1 MGNASLVSV
10 EKIRDMECDFGILPC
25 PKFDEAQENYR
36 TLVHDGG
43 YLGAVNGNSA
53 NLDLVGA
60 TLEALNAETYRS
72 VTPVYYETALKV
84 KYTRDDTSAQMIDMI
99 HDTLMT
105 NFIYAY
111 NYALSDIGLQY
122 RKLITNKSKEY
133 VSTIE
138 KTLKSAEKK
147 LETLSGVF
155 AGN

>member
-1 MGNASLVSV
+1 
-10 EKIRDMECDFGILPC
+10 MEACIF
-25 PKFDEAQENYR
+25 
-36 TLVHDGG
+36 
-43 YLGAVNGNSA
+43 
-53 NLDLVGA
+53 
-60 TLEALNAETYRS
+60 NAEEAVKNSREDMLRRVLPHLIES
-72 VTPVYYETALKV
+72 FLKV

-138 KTLKSAEKK
+138 KTLKAAEKK
-147 LETLSGVF
+147 LEALSDVF